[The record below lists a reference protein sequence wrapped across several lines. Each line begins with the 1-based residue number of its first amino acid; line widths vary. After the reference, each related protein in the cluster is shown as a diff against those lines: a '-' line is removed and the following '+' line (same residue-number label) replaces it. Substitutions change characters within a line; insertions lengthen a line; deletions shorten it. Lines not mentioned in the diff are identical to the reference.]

1 MKNKVVVLN
10 MLQPYSMRGKIMNK
24 RIKNILW
31 FLFVIIDII
40 LIGIFAYKIFS
51 SAKEYNE
58 ISEMDLQVQEEFVE
72 EKNKENDKESNKERK
87 IDWNKLKNTNEDIVA
102 WIKIPNTN
110 IDYPIV
116 QGNDN
121 LEYISKNLYG
131 RKSKAGCLFVDSN
144 TISPFESNN
153 TIIYGHNLNNG
164 SMFSNIK
171 KYKNKNYAKNHK
183 EIDILLPDG
192 RKLKYEVFAFYKI
205 NANNYDIYDT
215 DVENLAEYYS
225 TIQKYNNLEMNY
237 DLSKAILT
245 LSTCTNGNKNNRYIL
260 QAYLTEKVN

>member
-1 MKNKVVVLN
+1 MK
-10 MLQPYSMRGKIMNK
+10 K

-31 FLFVIIDII
+31 LLFVIIDII
-40 LIGIFAYKIFS
+40 LIGIFIYKFFYL
-51 SAKEYNE
+51 AKEYNE
-58 ISEMDLQVQEEFVE
+58 INKTDSQIQEEFVE
-72 EKNKENDKESNKERK
+72 EKENNENNEKSYKERK
-87 IDWNKLKNTNEDIVA
+87 INWNKLKNTNEDIVA
-102 WIKIPNTN
+102 WIRIPDTN

-116 QGNDN
+116 KGNNN
-121 LEYISKNLYG
+121 LEYINKNIYG

-144 TISPFESNN
+144 IISPFESNN

-171 KYKNKNYAKNHK
+171 KYRNKNYAQNHK

-192 RKLKYEVFAFYKI
+192 RKLKYEVFAFYKA

-215 DVENLAEYYS
+215 NVENLDEYYN

-237 DLSKAILT
+237 DLSKPILT
-245 LSTCTNGNKNNRYIL
+245 LSTCTNGNKNHRYIL
-260 QAYLTEKVN
+260 QAYLKEIC